1 MIFMMSAFFMKRRI
15 QKHLRR
21 IEKYGEIPEDLKAVA
36 DAYAQ
41 AAETASAIAF
51 YQRAIEAYYCEGA
64 RVGKENAFIFETCH
78 RLLAIDPLNA
88 LAYQTLG
95 QEYCGVNAFETA
107 SRLYQAFAKKLVD
120 AERYED
126 AIAQYR
132 NVLVFEPDHFG
143 MRERI
148 LSLLL
153 KLRKR
158 TEAAHEFQKLAE
170 LAEKMGRSGK
180 AVEYYKNALQLMPSQ
195 TEAHAA
201 LRRLTKQNRM
211 SEAPLR
217 LVVNQ

>member
-41 AAETASAIAF
+41 AAETASAIAV

-95 QEYCGVNAFETA
+95 QEYCGVNAFDTA
-107 SRLYQAFAKKLVD
+107 SRLYQVFAKKLVD
-120 AERYED
+120 A
-126 AIAQYR
+126 
-132 NVLVFEPDHFG
+132 
-143 MRERI
+143 
-148 LSLLL
+148 
-153 KLRKR
+153 
-158 TEAAHEFQKLAE
+158 
-170 LAEKMGRSGK
+170 
-180 AVEYYKNALQLMPSQ
+180 
-195 TEAHAA
+195 
-201 LRRLTKQNRM
+201 
-211 SEAPLR
+211 
-217 LVVNQ
+217 